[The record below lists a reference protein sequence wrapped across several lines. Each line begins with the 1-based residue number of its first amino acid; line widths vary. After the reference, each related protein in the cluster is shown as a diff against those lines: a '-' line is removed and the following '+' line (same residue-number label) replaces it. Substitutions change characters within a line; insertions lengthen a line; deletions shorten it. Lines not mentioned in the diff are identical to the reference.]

1 MVEETLCEERERDK
15 RWRITMKNRVAMI
28 TGASVGI
35 GRAVALQMAEK
46 GAKLVLLDFNE
57 ETLKSLDE
65 ELNALKYEH
74 ICLLCDVSS
83 EERVNECVNIAL
95 EKFGKIDVLVNNAAI
110 WRVRGL
116 FWENS
121 IETWRKLFDV
131 NVMGVV
137 YCSNAVLPKM
147 MENGYG
153 RIVNVASVAG
163 VYGNANM
170 SVYSATKGAVISMTK
185 ALAKEVVE
193 KGIVVNCVSP
203 GMVSPSNNLDIEYTK
218 ETDKCYAARTGSDR
232 ENADL
237 ICFLASEKNGYVV
250 GQNIQIDGCRKTI

>member
-1 MVEETLCEERERDK
+1 
-15 RWRITMKNRVAMI
+15 MKNRVAMI

-46 GAKLVLLDFNE
+46 GAKLVLLDMNQ
-57 ETLKSLDE
+57 ETLAQLEE
-65 ELNALKYEH
+65 ELKAYNTEVMAFV
-74 ICLLCDVSS
+74 CDVSD
-83 EERVNECVNIAL
+83 EQAVNEAVQSAT
-95 EKFGKIDVLVNNAAI
+95 EKFGGIDILVNNAAI
-110 WRVRGL
+110 WRVRNL
-116 FWENS
+116 FWKNS

-137 YCSNAVLPKM
+137 YCTNAVLPKM
-147 MENGYG
+147 MEKGYG

-170 SVYSATKGAVISMTK
+170 SVYSATKGALISMSK
-185 ALAKEVVE
+185 ALAKEVVQM
-193 KGIVVNCVSP
+193 GIIVNCVSP
-203 GMVSPSNNLDIEYTK
+203 GMVSPSVELDMEYTK
-218 ETDKCYAARTGSDR
+218 ATDKCYAGRTGSDR

-250 GQNIQIDGCRKTI
+250 GQNIQIDGCRKEI

>member
-1 MVEETLCEERERDK
+1 
-15 RWRITMKNRVAMI
+15 MKNRVAMI

-46 GAKLVLLDFNE
+46 GAKLVLLDMNQ
-57 ETLKSLDE
+57 ETLAKLEE
-65 ELNALKYEH
+65 ELKAYNTEVMAFV
-74 ICLLCDVSS
+74 CDVSD
-83 EERVNECVNIAL
+83 EQAVNEAVQAAT
-95 EKFGKIDVLVNNAAI
+95 EKFGGIDILVNNAAI
-110 WRVRGL
+110 WRVRNL
-116 FWENS
+116 FWNNS

-137 YCSNAVLPKM
+137 YCTNAVLPKM

-170 SVYSATKGAVISMTK
+170 SVYSTTKGALIAMSK
-185 ALAKEVVE
+185 SLAKEVVE
-193 KGIVVNCVSP
+193 KGIVVNAVSP
-203 GMVSPSNNLDIEYTK
+203 GMVSPSAELDMEYTK
-218 ETDKCYAARTGSDR
+218 ETNKCYAGRTGSDR

-237 ICFLASEKNGYVV
+237 ICFLASEKNGYIV
-250 GQNIQIDGCRKTI
+250 GQNIQIDGCRKEI

>member
-1 MVEETLCEERERDK
+1 
-15 RWRITMKNRVAMI
+15 MKGKIAMI

-46 GAKLVLLDFNE
+46 GAKLVLLDINKQ
-57 ETLKSLDE
+57 TLSNLEE
-65 ELNALKYEH
+65 ELKAYPTEVMAFV
-74 ICLLCDVSS
+74 CDVSD
-83 EERVNECVNIAL
+83 EKAVNTAVQSAT
-95 EKFGKIDVLVNNAAI
+95 EKFGRIDILVNNAAI
-110 WRVRGL
+110 WRVTNL

-121 IETWRKLFDV
+121 IETWRKLLDV

-137 YCSNAVLPKM
+137 YCTNAVLPKM

-163 VYGNANM
+163 VYGIANM
-170 SVYSATKGAVISMTK
+170 SAYSTTKGALISMTK

-193 KGIVVNCVSP
+193 KGILVNSVSP
-203 GMVSPSNNLDIEYTK
+203 GTVSPFENSDIEYTQ
-218 ETDKCYAARTGSDR
+218 ETPKCYASRTGSDR

-237 ICFLASEKNGYVV
+237 ICFLASEKNGYIV
-250 GQNIQIDGCRKTI
+250 GQNIQIDGCRKMI

>member
-1 MVEETLCEERERDK
+1 
-15 RWRITMKNRVAMI
+15 MKNRVAMI

-46 GAKLVLLDFNE
+46 GAKLVLLDMNQ
-57 ETLKSLDE
+57 ETLAKLEE
-65 ELNALKYEH
+65 ELKAYNTEVMAFV
-74 ICLLCDVSS
+74 CDVSD
-83 EERVNECVNIAL
+83 EQAVNDAVQAAT
-95 EKFGKIDVLVNNAAI
+95 EKFGGIDILVNNAAI
-110 WRVRGL
+110 WRVRNL
-116 FWENS
+116 FWKNS

-137 YCSNAVLPKM
+137 YCTNAVLPKM
-147 MENGYG
+147 MEKGYG

-170 SVYSATKGAVISMTK
+170 SVYSTTKGALIAMSK

-193 KGIVVNCVSP
+193 KGVVVNAVSP
-203 GMVSPSNNLDIEYTK
+203 GMVSPSAELDMEYTK
-218 ETDKCYAARTGSDR
+218 ETNKCYAGRTGSDR

-237 ICFLASEKNGYVV
+237 ICFLASEKNGYIV
-250 GQNIQIDGCRKTI
+250 GQNIQIDGCRKEI

>member
-1 MVEETLCEERERDK
+1 
-15 RWRITMKNRVAMI
+15 MKNKVAMI

-35 GRAVALQMAEK
+35 GRAVAIQMAEK
-46 GAKLVLLDFNE
+46 GAKLVLLDNNA
-57 ETLKSLDE
+57 ETLKKLEE
-65 ELNALKYEH
+65 ELKGYGAEMMP
-74 ICLLCDVSS
+74 CVCDVSD
-83 EERVNECVNIAL
+83 EQAVNGAVQAAT
-95 EKFGKIDVLVNNAAI
+95 EKFGGVDILVNNAAI

-121 IETWRKLFDV
+121 MDTWRKLIDV

-137 YCSNAVLPKM
+137 YCTNAVLPKM
-147 MENGYG
+147 MEKGYG

-170 SVYSATKGAVISMTK
+170 SVYSTTKGALIAMSK
-185 ALAKEVVE
+185 ALAKEVVK

-203 GMVSPSNNLDIEYTK
+203 GMVSPSDHLDMEFTR
-218 ETDKCYAARTGSDR
+218 ETNKCYAGRTGSDR

-250 GQNIQIDGCRKTI
+250 GQNIQIDGCRREI